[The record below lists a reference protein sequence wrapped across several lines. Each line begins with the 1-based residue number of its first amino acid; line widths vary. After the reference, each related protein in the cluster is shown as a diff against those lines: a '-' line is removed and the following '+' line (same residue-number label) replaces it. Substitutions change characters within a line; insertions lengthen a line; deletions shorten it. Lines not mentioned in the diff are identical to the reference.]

1 MSCPQS
7 GPVQLDAVVAKTLD
21 ATTKIEGT
29 WFEIYGQLGEGAHDW
44 IRKEILQFGLT
55 RHISWRSVEL

>member
-29 WFEIYGQLGEGAHDW
+29 WYGIYVQLGEEAHD
-44 IRKEILQFGLT
+44 
-55 RHISWRSVEL
+55 